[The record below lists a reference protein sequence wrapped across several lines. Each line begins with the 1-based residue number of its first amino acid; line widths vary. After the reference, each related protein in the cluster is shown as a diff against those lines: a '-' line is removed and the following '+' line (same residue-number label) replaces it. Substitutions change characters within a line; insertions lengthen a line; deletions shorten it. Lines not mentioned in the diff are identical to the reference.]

1 MIEVGNISKQVT
13 TAEGML
19 NILDKIN
26 LSLASGESLAIVGPS
41 GSGKSTLLGILAGLD
56 LPSSGLVRLNGQD
69 ITAMD
74 EEGRAA
80 VRAKHVGFVFQ
91 SFHLLP
97 GLTALENVALPL
109 ELQGDREALTTAAY
123 FLQRVGLNHRTTH
136 YPRQLSG
143 GEQQRVAVARAF
155 ACRPTILFA
164 DEPTGN
170 LDTGTGEK
178 INDLLF
184 ELNREE
190 GTTLVLVT
198 HELNLAARC
207 GQRLVLAAGQQVGQA
222 KAQSA
227 VKVKAQP
234 TAKAKAKPAA
244 KVKAESAAKVK
255 AKPAA
260 KAKVKPAAQV
270 KAKPAAKAKAKPA
283 AKVKAESTTKAKA
296 KPAAQVKAKPAA
308 KAKAKRAAKVKAK
321 PAVQRGAEPKP
332 TSTPKS
338 ARTPMTRA
346 RPTVKAKVKQ
356 KVVAKPKAIAKAK
369 SKSQGSEI

>member
-1 MIEVGNISKQVT
+1 MIEVSNISKQVT
-13 TAEGML
+13 TTEGSL
-19 NILDKIN
+19 SILQGIN

-56 LPSSGLVRLNGQD
+56 LPSEGSVSLNGQN

-80 VRAKHVGFVFQ
+80 VRARTVGFVFQ

-109 ELQGDREALTTAAY
+109 ELQGDKEALKTAAY
-123 FLQRVGLNHRTTH
+123 YLQRVGLDHRTTH

-184 ELNREE
+184 DLNKEE

-198 HELNLAARC
+198 HEHNLAARC
-207 GQRLVLAAGQQVGQA
+207 GKRLVLAAGLQVDESLLEGPLKSPLKGSVKKKTPSKKAPA
-222 KAQSA
+222 KKKA
-227 VKVKAQP
+227 V
-234 TAKAKAKPAA
+234 TKP
-244 KVKAESAAKVK
+244 KAE
-255 AKPAA
+255 
-260 KAKVKPAAQV
+260 AKVKP
-270 KAKPAAKAKAKPA
+270 K
-283 AKVKAESTTKAKA
+283 
-296 KPAAQVKAKPAA
+296 
-308 KAKAKRAAKVKAK
+308 
-321 PAVQRGAEPKP
+321 
-332 TSTPKS
+332 
-338 ARTPMTRA
+338 
-346 RPTVKAKVKQ
+346 
-356 KVVAKPKAIAKAK
+356 AKPKAAAKLKPRAKPKAK
-369 SKSQGSEI
+369 TQGSKS